1 MKTIMK
7 DKIRGSLIGGAIG
20 DALGYPVEFMSYA
33 GIVQKYG
40 DKGITRYELDR
51 NNGKA
56 LISDD
61 TQMSLFTTNGLLFA
75 ITRVMNHGALGADL
89 HDYVRNA
96 YTEWYETQTG
106 VRDYYNYHTCWIRD
120 IKQLNVRRAPGNTC
134 MSALQSIVNGNE
146 VLNDSKGCGGIMR
159 VAPVGCFMANQ
170 NNEFDWNEHSV
181 NKYAAECAAITHK
194 HPLGYIPAAVLANI
208 VFRVLSA
215 KEPVSKGSLIQ
226 IVESALAD
234 ARADFTKEKEVKA
247 WSELRT
253 LMNNAM
259 RLSNSDIP
267 DAEAIKQL
275 GEGWTGDE
283 ALVIAVYCSLKY
295 SDCFED
301 AIVAAVNHNG
311 DSDSTGAICGNIMG
325 AVVGYEAIPTYY
337 VENLEMRELIVDLSD
352 DLTEGCQIN
361 EYKHASTPSEL
372 LWEQRYIFI
381 NPECSVA
388 GIKKPHY
395 MLTLKA
401 EHCCKCKRII
411 EYINNAQD
419 EQNQCRLFY
428 DLARIVFDTPD
439 FTPQERLK
447 YASMPYGEPQ
457 ECPSSQNRPKMPA
470 YCWYFDVKYSPFSRK
485 VFKLNAS
492 CFEGKQPI
500 IAVRDDCG
508 MHRDGFNY
516 SYEII
521 SGLEPYTDSS
531 LAVKYPDWLFM
542 KIIPSRVD
550 EEGFA
555 VFANRLEKEFAVEIA
570 HLDDDGALHR
580 IYHVCY

>member
-1 MKTIMK
+1 MNDKMLQ
-7 DKIRGSLIGGAIG
+7 DKIRGSLVGGAVG
-20 DALGYPVEFMSYA
+20 DALGYPVEFLSYA
-33 GIVQKYG
+33 GIVQKYD

-61 TQMSLFTTNGLLFA
+61 TQMSLFTANGLLFA

-234 ARADFTKEKEVKA
+234 AREDFTKEKEVKA

-259 RLSNSDIP
+259 RLSNSNIP

-295 SDCFED
+295 SDSFED

-337 VENLEMRELIVDLSD
+337 VENLEMRELIVVFESKGGQCDA
-352 DLTEGCQIN
+352 N
-361 EYKHASTPSEL
+361 E
-372 LWEQRYIFI
+372 
-381 NPECSVA
+381 
-388 GIKKPHY
+388 
-395 MLTLKA
+395 
-401 EHCCKCKRII
+401 
-411 EYINNAQD
+411 
-419 EQNQCRLFY
+419 
-428 DLARIVFDTPD
+428 
-439 FTPQERLK
+439 
-447 YASMPYGEPQ
+447 
-457 ECPSSQNRPKMPA
+457 
-470 YCWYFDVKYSPFSRK
+470 
-485 VFKLNAS
+485 
-492 CFEGKQPI
+492 
-500 IAVRDDCG
+500 
-508 MHRDGFNY
+508 
-516 SYEII
+516 
-521 SGLEPYTDSS
+521 
-531 LAVKYPDWLFM
+531 
-542 KIIPSRVD
+542 
-550 EEGFA
+550 
-555 VFANRLEKEFAVEIA
+555 
-570 HLDDDGALHR
+570 
-580 IYHVCY
+580 